1 MGTYDPVG
9 GATDDEN
16 LSGNILNAMP
26 AFPTRFTFNFVGR
39 TNGDTEDR
47 AKYIANVKAIIEG
60 GILSNDPDQNNED
73 TASNEGVSFSSNE
86 VDLDK
91 GIELDVKDRGKNFVK
106 VSAEV
111 TVKSAAVISPICESL
126 SEMEATVMNF

>member
-1 MGTYDPVG
+1 M
-9 GATDDEN
+9 
-16 LSGNILNAMP
+16 L

-73 TASNEGVSFSSNE
+73 TASNEGVSFSFNE